1 MNKKLIYGFLVVI
14 VLILIALGVD
24 YHKKKHAVVNTEEGT
39 YSVIKRSDKPSEV
52 EEVTAPVEEEKE
64 EEPEEEVQVPGK
76 DITLKGSSCGKDC
89 TEYKDIDSKM
99 DESAPETGDNNNTY
113 YIKDGKVTFIFGLYT
128 NTIVKYNDKQIYK
141 ENFLVPSYV
150 KILKYSDYT
159 VIHFELMGAQCDY
172 IESLFI
178 DKNGKITRI
187 DDLNKD
193 TIRKDRPS
201 IYYVEYNKD
210 EIVVYKRV
218 CLSGSPDKKTHIG
231 FKYTYELNGNKF
243 NLKKTT
249 KLYN

>member
-39 YSVIKRSDKPSEV
+39 YSVTKRSDKPSE
-52 EEVTAPVEEEKE
+52 EVITPVEEE
-64 EEPEEEVQVPGK
+64 EEEVQVPGK

-89 TEYKDIDSKM
+89 TEYKNIDSKM

-113 YIKDGKVTFIFGLYT
+113 YIKDGKVSIIFGLYT
-128 NTIVKYNDKQIYK
+128 NSTIKYNNKQIFK
-141 ENFLVPSYV
+141 EKLVPSYV
-150 KILKYSDYT
+150 KILKYNDYT
-159 VIHFELMGAQCDY
+159 VVHFETNMTQCSSV
-172 IESLFI
+172 ISLFI
-178 DKNGKITRI
+178 DKNGNVTKI
-187 DDLNKD
+187 DDLNKEKI
-193 TIRKDRPS
+193 TIGKEKIRPS

-210 EIVVYKRV
+210 EIVVYKRA
-218 CLSGSPDKKTHIG
+218 CLSGNPDKKTHIG

-249 KLYN
+249 KLYK